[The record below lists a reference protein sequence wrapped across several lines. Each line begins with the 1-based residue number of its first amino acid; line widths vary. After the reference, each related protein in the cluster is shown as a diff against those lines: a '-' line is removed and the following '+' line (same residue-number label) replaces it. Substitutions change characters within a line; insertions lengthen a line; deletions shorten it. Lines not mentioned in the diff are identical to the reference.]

1 LSESDLS
8 PLVAT
13 DDPYLTIN
21 QIKAELHV
29 SHETVR
35 QWILSGRLP
44 HVKAGRM
51 YRVRRSDLERM
62 LAATSS
68 APDSTAEVPLATV
81 NAMGPRDRIDIG
93 FRR

>member
-1 LSESDLS
+1 M
-8 PLVAT
+8 AI

-21 QIKAELHV
+21 DIKAELHV

-51 YRVRRSDLERM
+51 YRVRRSELERM
-62 LAATSS
+62 LAATPLTS
-68 APDSTAEVPLATV
+68 AGISRARPRHRQRDGATGPD
-81 NAMGPRDRIDIG
+81 
-93 FRR
+93 

>member
-1 LSESDLS
+1 M
-8 PLVAT
+8 AI

-21 QIKAELHV
+21 DIKAELHV

-62 LAATSS
+62 LAGS
-68 APDSTAEVPLATV
+68 APVPGAGSEPAVATV

>member
-1 LSESDLS
+1 M
-8 PLVAT
+8 AI

-62 LAATSS
+62 LAATPA
-68 APDSTAEVPLATV
+68 APGAPSEPAVASV
-81 NAMGPRDRIDIG
+81 NAMGRRDRVDIG

>member
-1 LSESDLS
+1 M
-8 PLVAT
+8 AI

-21 QIKAELHV
+21 DIKAELHV

-62 LAATSS
+62 LAATPIAPGS
-68 APDSTAEVPLATV
+68 ASEPVPATV
-81 NAMGPRDRIDIG
+81 NAMGPRDRIDVG
-93 FRR
+93 FSR

>member
-1 LSESDLS
+1 M
-8 PLVAT
+8 AI

-21 QIKAELHV
+21 DIKAELHV

-62 LAATSS
+62 LAATPSVPD
-68 APDSTAEVPLATV
+68 APSEPAVASV
-81 NAMGPRDRIDIG
+81 NAMGRRDRIDIR
-93 FRR
+93 FSR

>member
-1 LSESDLS
+1 
-8 PLVAT
+8 VAV

-21 QIKAELHV
+21 DIKAELQV

-35 QWILSGRLP
+35 EWILSGRLP

-62 LAATSS
+62 LAGTRGV
-68 APDSTAEVPLATV
+68 PDSPSEPALAAV

-93 FRR
+93 FSR

>member
-1 LSESDLS
+1 
-8 PLVAT
+8 VAI

-21 QIKAELHV
+21 DIKAELHV

-62 LAATSS
+62 LAATPSS
-68 APDSTAEVPLATV
+68 PGERSEPVVTTV

-93 FRR
+93 FSR

>member
-1 LSESDLS
+1 M
-8 PLVAT
+8 AI

-21 QIKAELHV
+21 DIKAELHV

-62 LAATSS
+62 LAATPSVPD
-68 APDSTAEVPLATV
+68 APFEPTLASV
-81 NAMGPRDRIDIG
+81 NAMGPSG
-93 FRR
+93 PG

>member
-1 LSESDLS
+1 LGASDARTS
-8 PLVAT
+8 VAI

-21 QIKAELHV
+21 DIKAELHV

-62 LAATSS
+62 LAATSDP
-68 APDSTAEVPLATV
+68 APGGSEPVLATV

>member
-1 LSESDLS
+1 
-8 PLVAT
+8 VAV

-21 QIKAELHV
+21 DIKAELHV

-62 LAATSS
+62 LAAT
-68 APDSTAEVPLATV
+68 ACVPDGPPEPPFAAV

-93 FRR
+93 FHR

>member
-1 LSESDLS
+1 M
-8 PLVAT
+8 AI

-21 QIKAELHV
+21 DIKAELHV

-51 YRVRRSDLERM
+51 YRVRRSELERM
-62 LAATSS
+62 LAATPLTS
-68 APDSTAEVPLATV
+68 AGTSEPVHATV

-93 FRR
+93 FSR

>member
-1 LSESDLS
+1 M
-8 PLVAT
+8 AI

-21 QIKAELHV
+21 DIKAELHV

-51 YRVRRSDLERM
+51 YRVRRSELERM
-62 LAATSS
+62 LAAAPS
-68 APDSTAEVPLATV
+68 APDGPAEPAMATV

>member
-1 LSESDLS
+1 M
-8 PLVAT
+8 AI

-21 QIKAELHV
+21 DIKAELHV

-62 LAATSS
+62 LAATPSI
-68 APDSTAEVPLATV
+68 PDSPSEPVLAGV
-81 NAMGPRDRIDIG
+81 NAMG
-93 FRR
+93 RREDLNSRFSR

>member
-1 LSESDLS
+1 
-8 PLVAT
+8 LVAV

-62 LAATSS
+62 LAGTPA
-68 APDSTAEVPLATV
+68 APGTPSDPAVASV
-81 NAMGPRDRIDIG
+81 NAMGRRDRVDIG

>member
-1 LSESDLS
+1 M
-8 PLVAT
+8 AI

-21 QIKAELHV
+21 DIKAELHV

-62 LAATSS
+62 LAATPVGPD
-68 APDSTAEVPLATV
+68 APSEPALASV
-81 NAMGPRDRIDIG
+81 NAMGRRDRVDIG

>member
-1 LSESDLS
+1 
-8 PLVAT
+8 VAI

-21 QIKAELHV
+21 DIKRELHV

-35 QWILSGRLP
+35 KWILSGRLP

-62 LAATSS
+62 LAATPSVPG
-68 APDSTAEVPLATV
+68 APSDPAVATV
-81 NAMGPRDRIDIG
+81 NAMGRRDRIDIG

>member
-1 LSESDLS
+1 M
-8 PLVAT
+8 AI

-21 QIKAELHV
+21 DIKAELHV

-35 QWILSGRLP
+35 KWMLSGRLP

-62 LAATSS
+62 LAASPS
-68 APDSTAEVPLATV
+68 VADGASKPALATV

>member
-1 LSESDLS
+1 ML
-8 PLVAT
+8 AI

-21 QIKAELHV
+21 DIKRELHV

-62 LAATSS
+62 LAASPS
-68 APDSTAEVPLATV
+68 VPDGPSEPALATV

>member
-1 LSESDLS
+1 M
-8 PLVAT
+8 AI

-21 QIKAELHV
+21 DIKRELHV

-62 LAATSS
+62 LAATPS
-68 APDSTAEVPLATV
+68 APDGPSEPALATV

>member
-1 LSESDLS
+1 M
-8 PLVAT
+8 AI

-21 QIKAELHV
+21 DIKAELHV

-35 QWILSGRLP
+35 QWMLSGRLP

-62 LAATSS
+62 LAATPSS
-68 APDSTAEVPLATV
+68 ADSPSEPVLATV

-93 FRR
+93 FSR

>member
-1 LSESDLS
+1 
-8 PLVAT
+8 VAI

-21 QIKAELHV
+21 DIKAELHV

-62 LAATSS
+62 LARS
-68 APDSTAEVPLATV
+68 APVPGAASEPAVATV

>member
-1 LSESDLS
+1 M
-8 PLVAT
+8 AI

-21 QIKAELHV
+21 DIKAELHV

-35 QWILSGRLP
+35 KWILSGRLP

-62 LAATSS
+62 LAASPS
-68 APDSTAEVPLATV
+68 VPEDASEPALATV

>member
-1 LSESDLS
+1 M
-8 PLVAT
+8 AI

-21 QIKAELHV
+21 DIKAELHV

-62 LAATSS
+62 LAATPS
-68 APDSTAEVPLATV
+68 PTDDPAEPMLATV

>member
-1 LSESDLS
+1 M
-8 PLVAT
+8 AI

-21 QIKAELHV
+21 DIKAELHV

-62 LAATSS
+62 LAATPA
-68 APDSTAEVPLATV
+68 APDDTSEPAMATV

>member
-1 LSESDLS
+1 M
-8 PLVAT
+8 AI

-21 QIKAELHV
+21 DIKAELHV

-62 LAATSS
+62 LAAAPSVSDSS
-68 APDSTAEVPLATV
+68 SEPAVGSV
-81 NAMGPRDRIDIG
+81 NAMGRRDRVDIG

>member
-1 LSESDLS
+1 V
-8 PLVAT
+8 VAI

-21 QIKAELHV
+21 DIKAELHV

-44 HVKAGRM
+44 HVRAGRM

-62 LAATSS
+62 LAATPSVPESS
-68 APDSTAEVPLATV
+68 SEPALATV
-81 NAMGPRDRIDIG
+81 NAMGRRDRVDIG

>member
-1 LSESDLS
+1 
-8 PLVAT
+8 LVAT

-21 QIKAELHV
+21 DIKAELHV

-62 LAATSS
+62 LAATPSS
-68 APDSTAEVPLATV
+68 PGERSEPVVAAV

-93 FRR
+93 FSR

>member
-1 LSESDLS
+1 MA
-8 PLVAT
+8 V

-21 QIKAELHV
+21 DIKAELHV

-62 LAATSS
+62 LAATPFSPGGPS
-68 APDSTAEVPLATV
+68 EPVVATV
-81 NAMGPRDRIDIG
+81 NAMGPRDRIDVG
-93 FRR
+93 FSR

>member
-1 LSESDLS
+1 M
-8 PLVAT
+8 AI

-21 QIKAELHV
+21 DIKGELHV

-62 LAATSS
+62 LAASPVRS
-68 APDSTAEVPLATV
+68 RMAPQS
-81 NAMGPRDRIDIG
+81 
-93 FRR
+93 RRSPP

>member
-1 LSESDLS
+1 M
-8 PLVAT
+8 AI

-21 QIKAELHV
+21 DIKAELHV

-62 LAATSS
+62 LASS
-68 APDSTAEVPLATV
+68 PASPGEPSEPSVGAV

-93 FRR
+93 FAR

>member
-1 LSESDLS
+1 M
-8 PLVAT
+8 AI

-21 QIKAELHV
+21 DIKAELHV

-62 LAATSS
+62 LAATPSVPRRPLRARARHRQRDGTS
-68 APDSTAEVPLATV
+68 GPD
-81 NAMGPRDRIDIG
+81 
-93 FRR
+93 

>member
-1 LSESDLS
+1 MAVE
-8 PLVAT
+8 
-13 DDPYLTIN
+13 DPYLTIN
-21 QIKAELHV
+21 DIKAELHV

-62 LAATSS
+62 LATAPS
-68 APDSTAEVPLATV
+68 APGTGAAPAVASV
-81 NAMGPRDRIDIG
+81 NAMGRRDRVDIG

>member
-1 LSESDLS
+1 M
-8 PLVAT
+8 AI

-21 QIKAELHV
+21 DIKAELHV

-62 LAATSS
+62 LAATPS
-68 APDSTAEVPLATV
+68 VPHSPSEPAVASV
-81 NAMGPRDRIDIG
+81 NAMGRRDPINIR
-93 FRR
+93 FSR

>member
-1 LSESDLS
+1 LGVSD
-8 PLVAT
+8 PRTFVAI

-21 QIKAELHV
+21 DIKAELHV

-62 LAATSS
+62 LASS
-68 APDSTAEVPLATV
+68 RGSPGEPSEPAIGAV

-93 FRR
+93 FAR

>member
-1 LSESDLS
+1 M
-8 PLVAT
+8 AI

-21 QIKAELHV
+21 DIKAELHV

-62 LAATSS
+62 LAATPL
-68 APDSTAEVPLATV
+68 APGAASEPVPATV
-81 NAMGPRDRIDIG
+81 NAMGPRDRIDVG
-93 FRR
+93 FSR